1 MSVQAPLAPSAAAN
15 NPEAQSIIRKMREI
29 KPMERPMCLKD
40 FDMSKKLGRGK
51 FGHVFLARE
60 KRTQF
65 IVAIKVLTKKQLEGH
80 GLELLTRSEIEIQCH
95 LRHKNIL
102 RMYSWFDDEKRI
114 FLVLEYAKG
123 GELYK
128 QLQESN
134 GGFGSKVSANYICQ
148 ISQALDYL
156 HMKHIIHRDLKPENL
171 LIGTDGQLKI
181 ADFGWSAHTL
191 SMKRQT
197 RCGTMDY
204 LSPEMLNG
212 LKYDHNVDIW
222 AVGVLC
228 YEFLTGI
235 TPWGEGACVRMQG
248 CGLLLDHAP
257 FLFVALLA
265 LLAHRR
271 LLLLPS
277 ILHGG
282 TGSPTCLRNLATMM
296 LLLPQKTRP
305 SRTTAS
311 SASSTRCPRPS
322 RRRLGSSSAC
332 FCSVPRYVPDDYPP
346 AASSHAAAD

>member
-1 MSVQAPLAPSAAAN
+1 MVDLRSTAERLLVLVVGLPLLYSTMSTVGHGPLTPSAAAN
-15 NPEAQSIIRKMREI
+15 NPVVTAILNKMKEI
-29 KPMERPMCLKD
+29 KPIQRRLCLKD

-51 FGHVFLARE
+51 FGHVFLAKE

-114 FLVLEYAKG
+114 FLVLEFAKG

-128 QLQESN
+128 HLMASN
-134 GGFGSKVSANYICQ
+134 GGFGPKASANYICQ
-148 ISQALDYL
+148 LSHALDYL

-171 LIGTDGQLKI
+171 LLGTDGQLKI

-191 SMKRQT
+191 SMKRLT

-204 LSPEMLNG
+204 LSPEMLAG
-212 LKYDHNVDIW
+212 KEYDHSVDIW

-235 TPWGEGACVRMQG
+235 TPWGEGW
-248 CGLLLDHAP
+248 
-257 FLFVALLA
+257 
-265 LLAHRR
+265 
-271 LLLLPS
+271 LP
-277 ILHGG
+277 
-282 TGSPTCLRNLATMM
+282 
-296 LLLPQKTRP
+296 
-305 SRTTAS
+305 
-311 SASSTRCPRPS
+311 
-322 RRRLGSSSAC
+322 
-332 FCSVPRYVPDDYPP
+332 
-346 AASSHAAAD
+346 

>member
-1 MSVQAPLAPSAAAN
+1 MSVKALGTSSLEN
-15 NPEAQSIIRKMREI
+15 NPEAQRIMRKMREI
-29 KPMERPMCLKD
+29 QPMKRRFCLKD

-51 FGHVFLARE
+51 FGHVFLAKE
-60 KRTQF
+60 KRTKF

-102 RMYSWFDDEKRI
+102 RLYTWFDDEKRI
-114 FLVLEYAKG
+114 FLVLEFAKG

-128 QLQESN
+128 HLMASN
-134 GGFGSKVSANYICQ
+134 GGFGSKMSANYICQ
-148 ISQALDYL
+148 LSQALDYL

-212 LKYDHNVDIW
+212 KKYDHSVDIW

-228 YEFLTGI
+228 FEFLTGV
-235 TPWGEGACVRMQG
+235 TPWGEG
-248 CGLLLDHAP
+248 
-257 FLFVALLA
+257 
-265 LLAHRR
+265 
-271 LLLLPS
+271 LLPT
-277 ILHGG
+277 ILFLVH
-282 TGSPTCLRNLATMM
+282 
-296 LLLPQKTRP
+296 
-305 SRTTAS
+305 
-311 SASSTRCPRPS
+311 
-322 RRRLGSSSAC
+322 
-332 FCSVPRYVPDDYPP
+332 
-346 AASSHAAAD
+346 